1 MQREGGDKMKLNN
14 QREAFSLMVAV
25 AVIVIMGTVSMLV
38 MSMSSKIVKETTTQY
53 RKEQAVLL
61 AKSYTE
67 YAVLAVMGNDRIN
80 DTCLT
85 DIDANDIIADSNEG
99 KGYKVRVRI
108 AYIGDSGVDK
118 CSNSRVLSNS
128 VATPESSL
136 NIIVDVYVEYR
147 EMDIEYEHKN
157 EGWVTYHRRTMQK
170 IWKILLIDQRD
181 LGLQCLSL
189 SW

>member
-80 DTCLT
+80 DNCLT
-85 DIDANDIIADSNEG
+85 DINANDVLADSSEG
-99 KGYKVRVRI
+99 KGYRVRVRI
-108 AYIGDSGVDK
+108 AYIGSDLGNCTGV
-118 CSNSRVLSNS
+118 RVLSDS

-136 NIIVDVYVEYR
+136 NILVDVYVEYK
-147 EMDIEYEHKN
+147 ELDNTEA
-157 EGWVTYHRRTMQK
+157 GWVTYHRRTMQK
-170 IWKILLIDQRD
+170 I
-181 LGLQCLSL
+181 
-189 SW
+189 